1 MKAFQKSVWDVPVRS
16 KIESWDGLWNQN
28 SALKLYRA
36 AKRQPRVSKKWSRDA
51 QEAPKTGQE
60 PPKSEQKLAK

>member
-1 MKAFQKSVWDVPVRS
+1 MKAFQKSVWDVPIPS
-16 KIESWDGLWNQN
+16 KIEPWDGLGNQN
-28 SALKLYRA
+28 STLKLHRE
-36 AKRQPRVSKKWSRDA
+36 AKRQPRVSKKCSRDA